1 MSRQNK
7 QVRTKATANSV
18 TKQHKAGQKI
28 GRTKTMHT
36 KVKRI
41 DGSTNHIGFNKGKRK

>member
-7 QVRTKATANSV
+7 QRRLAEVAKSI
-18 TKQHKAGQKI
+18 KHSKG
-28 GRTKTMHT
+28 GRTKSVHG

-41 DGSTNHIGFNKGKRK
+41 DGSTNHIAFNKGKR